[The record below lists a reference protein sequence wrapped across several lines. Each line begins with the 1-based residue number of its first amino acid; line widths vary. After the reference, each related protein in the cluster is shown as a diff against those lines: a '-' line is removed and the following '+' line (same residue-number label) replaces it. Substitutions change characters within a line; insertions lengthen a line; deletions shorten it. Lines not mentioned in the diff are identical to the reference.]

1 MSLNRPTRISG
12 VAASRLNPLAGP
24 PRNRR
29 GSGNASLVSA
39 AKLKLRELSLELP
52 SPFSTDALCAL
63 ISKRRVRPIMIH
75 EVDHLPFD
83 GPCGLWVACNDSLDP
98 GIAEELEHL
107 QVARDL
113 LALVIVE
120 EVARVDV
127 EEFCQGF
134 EMFLGG
140 VVPLPLAQ
148 HPNVGAR
155 DFAVVRRLGQRGR
168 DLLVAVRRA
177 VGAPHHLE

>member
-83 GPCGLWVACNDSLDP
+83 GPCGLWVEFDDADHILVSRGASESHQAHIVVHELAHVLYDHQGLLGTDYLHLSLPSLNPD
-98 GIAEELEHL
+98 
-107 QVARDL
+107 
-113 LALVIVE
+113 
-120 EVARVDV
+120 
-127 EEFCQGF
+127 
-134 EMFLGG
+134 
-140 VVPLPLAQ
+140 
-148 HPNVGAR
+148 
-155 DFAVVRRLGQRGR
+155 VVRRVLGRGSYGPQEEQEAEV
-168 DLLVAVRRA
+168 L
-177 VGAPHHLE
+177 